1 MEKLTKQTEALMNE
15 RVGKDSMIA
24 LATADNNTPY
34 VRNVNA
40 LYHDRAFYI
49 ITYRTSNKMRQIDK
63 NPTVA
68 VAGEW
73 FTGTGTGEDLG
84 YFGSSENAKIA
95 QMLRT
100 AFAEWINNG
109 HNDFSDEN
117 TRILRIKLKDGI
129 LMSHGKRF
137 EIDFTE

>member
-15 RVGKDSMIA
+15 RFGKDSMIA

-129 LMSHGKRF
+129 PMSHGKRF

>member
-1 MEKLTKQTEALMNE
+1 MEKLTKRTEALMNE
-15 RVGKDSMIA
+15 RFGKDSMIA